1 MNLSGNNT
9 YKRVTKEKNLE
20 RNATMSGFKCK
31 RRAKREKDQQNF
43 LDKKKD
49 KKRNQKLHN

>member
-1 MNLSGNNT
+1 MNLSENNT

-20 RNATMSGFKCK
+20 RNAAMLGFKCK

>member
-1 MNLSGNNT
+1 
-9 YKRVTKEKNLE
+9 
-20 RNATMSGFKCK
+20 MSDFKCK

>member
-1 MNLSGNNT
+1 MNLSENNT

-20 RNATMSGFKCK
+20 RNVTMSGFKCK
-31 RRAKREKDQQNF
+31 RRTKREKDQQNF